1 MKRFREVTIVLGT
14 CLLLGGCGTG
24 ASSVSADNVAQEI
37 GAVENILNS
46 INPDDYIELGQYK
59 GLNVTRM
66 MTDITPE
73 DIEAEYKENL
83 GYLLEPEE
91 VTDRD
96 EIKEGDTVNID
107 FTGKI
112 DGKAFEGGSAEGY
125 DLTIGSGQFIAGFEE
140 GLIGKKVGEETAL
153 DLTFPKNYPNDKG
166 LEGKPVVFE
175 VSVNS
180 IKRSPEPTDDKIK
193 EATDGK
199 FATIEDYKRSIKE
212 SLEKSAVDY
221 ADSAMYKDLWTQVVD
236 NAKLK
241 KDIPEELTRDKMDI
255 ISENAKSYADMY
267 GLDWDGYLSQV
278 VGKTQEEFDAEAME
292 YAVRAAKESL
302 VLLALAKAENIEIS
316 QEEFDKAAKEY
327 VDLYSYGS
335 VEEFLS
341 SVDIDQ
347 FREYILTSKVQ
358 EFIAD
363 NANIKT
369 E

>member
-1 MKRFREVTIVLGT
+1 MKKYRELAAILGT
-14 CLLLGGCGTG
+14 CLLLCGCGTS

-37 GAVENILNS
+37 EAVENILSS
-46 INPDDYIELGQYK
+46 IDPDEYIELGQYK
-59 GLNVTRM
+59 GLNVTRIAAE
-66 MTDITPE
+66 ITPE
-73 DIEAEYKENL
+73 DLEAEFKENL

-96 EIKEGDTVNID
+96 DVREGDTVNID

-112 DGKAFEGGSAEGY
+112 DGEAFEGGSAKGY

-153 DLTFPKNYPNDKG
+153 DLTFPENYPNDKG

-180 IKRSPEPTDDKIK
+180 IKRMPEPTDDNIK
-193 EATDGK
+193 KATEGK
-199 FATIEDYKRSIKE
+199 FSTIEEYRKSIKE

-221 ADSAMYKDLWTQVVD
+221 ADSTMYKDLWEQVVD

-241 KDIPEELTRDKMDI
+241 KDIPEALTKDKMDI
-255 ISENAKSYADMY
+255 IAENAKSYAKMY

-278 VGKTQEEFDAEAME
+278 VGKTQEEFDSEAME
-292 YAVRAAKESL
+292 YASRAAKESL
-302 VLLALAKAENIEIS
+302 VLMALAKAENIEIT
-316 QEEFDKAAKEY
+316 QEEFDKAAEEY
-327 VDLYSYGS
+327 VELYSYGS

-341 SVDIDQ
+341 SVDINQ

>member
-1 MKRFREVTIVLGT
+1 MKKIRKLTI
-14 CLLLGGCGTG
+14 LLGIILILEGCGTDS
-24 ASSVSADNVAQEI
+24 SSVSADNVAQEI
-37 GAVENILNS
+37 GAVENVLNS
-46 INPDDYIELGQYK
+46 IDPDDYIELGQYK

-66 MTDITPE
+66 MTEITPE

-83 GYLLEPEE
+83 EYLLKPEE

-96 EIKEGDTVNID
+96 EVKEGDTVNID

-112 DGKAFEGGSAEGY
+112 DGEAFEGGSAKGY

-180 IKRSPEPTDDKIK
+180 IKRSPKPTDDNIK

-199 FATIEDYKRSIKE
+199 FATIEEYKRSIKE

-221 ADSAMYKDLWTQVVD
+221 ADSTMYKDLWEQVVD

-241 KDIPEELTRDKMDI
+241 KDIPEELTKDKMDI
-255 ISENAKSYADMY
+255 IAENAKSYASMY
-267 GLDWDGYLSQV
+267 GLEWDGYLAQV
-278 VGKTQEEFDAEAME
+278 VGKTQEEFNAEAME
-292 YAVRAAKESL
+292 YASKAAKESL
-302 VLLALAKAENIEIS
+302 VLMELAKVENIEIT

-341 SVDIDQ
+341 SVDINQ

-358 EFIAD
+358 EFLAD